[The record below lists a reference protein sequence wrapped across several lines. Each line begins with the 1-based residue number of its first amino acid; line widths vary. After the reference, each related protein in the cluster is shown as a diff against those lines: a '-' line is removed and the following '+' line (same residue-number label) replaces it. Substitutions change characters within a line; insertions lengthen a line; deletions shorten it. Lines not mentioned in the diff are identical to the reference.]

1 MACVPEGK
9 IIGAISP
16 VPLLQT
22 ETILQQMKKSVCR
35 ISCNKNHGTGFFC
48 KIEQNKKKIP
58 VLITNY
64 HIIDDETVDS
74 GEKIK
79 CYLGDEKT
87 LNLIKVDKNRK
98 IYSSSINKYDIMILN
113 IYDRD
118 NIKNI
123 NYLELDDYLLTS
135 NSFDRYESIY
145 MLHYP
150 SNPNIT
156 VSYGNGIEKKDK
168 FSLKHKCYT
177 SDGSSGAPILD
188 LITNKVIGIHK
199 GAGNRCQTQDKEYYN
214 LGTFLKDVIM
224 DMNFQYINKINN
236 QFKNTA
242 LSKQTS
248 KASLKRNFNLI
259 LNDNNKKEKD
269 EKKSHEH
276 LQTDIHDNI
285 SNKDLNLLK
294 TDKKINKQ
302 IIKIK
307 NENRVDPKNYKKETN
322 KSVRQQLK
330 KTDDADMPN
339 PQINNERKKNDP
351 KNNNIKPNQT
361 GSNFYQ
367 PNLNNNIKKDY
378 LNNGNNLNQRINY
391 RNEAYNRNEKSSEKE
406 SDSDFLLDSRKKMP
420 NYNVA
425 NIQSSSKK
433 KKYNNNI
440 VVTSKYINK
449 KKC

>member
-150 SNPNIT
+150 SRPNIT

-177 SDGSSGAPILD
+177 SEGSSGAPILD
-188 LITNKVIGIHK
+188 LESNKVIGIHK
-199 GAGNRCQTQDKEYYN
+199 GAGNRCQTQDKECYN

-224 DMNFQYINKINN
+224 DMNFQYINNINN
-236 QFKNTA
+236 
-242 LSKQTS
+242 
-248 KASLKRNFNLI
+248 
-259 LNDNNKKEKD
+259 
-269 EKKSHEH
+269 
-276 LQTDIHDNI
+276 NI
-285 SNKDLNLLK
+285 SKKDLNMLRN
-294 TDKKINKQ
+294 KKKSNNHITK
-302 IIKIK
+302 IIK
-307 NENRVDPKNYKKETN
+307 ENRLEPKNYKIEPNKCIKQLNDIDKEKEKN
-322 KSVRQQLK
+322 FEN
-330 KTDDADMPN
+330 MPN
-339 PQINNERKKNDP
+339 LNINEERKKNDL
-351 KNNNIKPNQT
+351 KNTIINHNQNEK
-361 GSNFYQ
+361 NFYR
-367 PNLNNNIKKDY
+367 PNLNYNNIKKDY
-378 LNNGNNLNQRINY
+378 LNNGININQKRMK
-391 RNEAYNRNEKSSEKE
+391 RNEVNQENKKNNHRSNNSEELNSGLKL
-406 SDSDFLLDSRKKMP
+406 SNDCIQP
-420 NYNVA
+420 NP
-425 NIQSSSKK
+425 IK
-433 KKYNNNI
+433 KKYYNNTI
-440 VVTSKYINK
+440 VQSKYNQK
-449 KKC
+449 KS

>member
-150 SNPNIT
+150 SSPNIT

-199 GAGNRCQTQDKEYYN
+199 GAGNRCQTQDKECYN

-224 DMNFQYINKINN
+224 EMDFQYTNKINVQN
-236 QFKNTA
+236 KNKPLT
-242 LSKQTS
+242 KQTS
-248 KASLKRNFNLI
+248 KESMKRNVNLI
-259 LNDNNKKEKD
+259 LNDNNIKEKKESN
-269 EKKSHEH
+269 EKSFNN
-276 LQTDIHDNI
+276 NI
-285 SNKDLNLLK
+285 SKKDLNMLRN
-294 TDKKINKQ
+294 KKKSNNHITK
-302 IIKIK
+302 IIK
-307 NENRVDPKNYKKETN
+307 ENRLEPKNYKIEPNKCIKQLNDIDKEKEKN
-322 KSVRQQLK
+322 FEN
-330 KTDDADMPN
+330 MPN
-339 PQINNERKKNDP
+339 LNINEERKKNDL
-351 KNNNIKPNQT
+351 KNTIINHNQNEK
-361 GSNFYQ
+361 NFYR
-367 PNLNNNIKKDY
+367 PNLNCNDVKKDY
-378 LNNGNNLNQRINY
+378 LNNGININQKRMK
-391 RNEAYNRNEKSSEKE
+391 RNEVNQQN
-406 SDSDFLLDSRKKMP
+406 KKNNHRSNNTEELNSGLKLSNDCIQP
-420 NYNVA
+420 NPV
-425 NIQSSSKK
+425 K
-433 KKYNNNI
+433 KKYYNNTI
-440 VVTSKYINK
+440 VQSKYNQK
-449 KKC
+449 KS

>member
-168 FSLKHKCYT
+168 FSFIFNAFYC
-177 SDGSSGAPILD
+177 
-188 LITNKVIGIHK
+188 
-199 GAGNRCQTQDKEYYN
+199 
-214 LGTFLKDVIM
+214 
-224 DMNFQYINKINN
+224 
-236 QFKNTA
+236 
-242 LSKQTS
+242 
-248 KASLKRNFNLI
+248 KA
-259 LNDNNKKEKD
+259 
-269 EKKSHEH
+269 
-276 LQTDIHDNI
+276 
-285 SNKDLNLLK
+285 
-294 TDKKINKQ
+294 
-302 IIKIK
+302 
-307 NENRVDPKNYKKETN
+307 
-322 KSVRQQLK
+322 
-330 KTDDADMPN
+330 
-339 PQINNERKKNDP
+339 
-351 KNNNIKPNQT
+351 
-361 GSNFYQ
+361 
-367 PNLNNNIKKDY
+367 
-378 LNNGNNLNQRINY
+378 
-391 RNEAYNRNEKSSEKE
+391 
-406 SDSDFLLDSRKKMP
+406 
-420 NYNVA
+420 
-425 NIQSSSKK
+425 
-433 KKYNNNI
+433 
-440 VVTSKYINK
+440 
-449 KKC
+449 

>member
-35 ISCNKNHGTGFFC
+35 ISCKKNHGTGFFC

-177 SDGSSGAPILD
+177 SEGSSGAPILD
-188 LITNKVIGIHK
+188 LESNKVIGIHK
-199 GAGNRCQTQDKEYYN
+199 GAGNRCQT
-214 LGTFLKDVIM
+214 
-224 DMNFQYINKINN
+224 
-236 QFKNTA
+236 
-242 LSKQTS
+242 
-248 KASLKRNFNLI
+248 
-259 LNDNNKKEKD
+259 
-269 EKKSHEH
+269 
-276 LQTDIHDNI
+276 
-285 SNKDLNLLK
+285 
-294 TDKKINKQ
+294 
-302 IIKIK
+302 
-307 NENRVDPKNYKKETN
+307 
-322 KSVRQQLK
+322 
-330 KTDDADMPN
+330 
-339 PQINNERKKNDP
+339 
-351 KNNNIKPNQT
+351 
-361 GSNFYQ
+361 
-367 PNLNNNIKKDY
+367 
-378 LNNGNNLNQRINY
+378 
-391 RNEAYNRNEKSSEKE
+391 
-406 SDSDFLLDSRKKMP
+406 
-420 NYNVA
+420 
-425 NIQSSSKK
+425 
-433 KKYNNNI
+433 
-440 VVTSKYINK
+440 
-449 KKC
+449 

>member
-48 KIEQNKKKIP
+48 KIEKNKKKIP

-64 HIIDDETVDS
+64 HIIDDETVNS

-177 SDGSSGAPILD
+177 SEGSSGAPILD
-188 LITNKVIGIHK
+188 LESNKVIGIHK
-199 GAGNRCQTQDKEYYN
+199 GAGNRCQTQDKECYN

-224 DMNFQYINKINN
+224 DMNFQYINKINVQN
-236 QFKNTA
+236 KNKHLT
-242 LSKQTS
+242 KQTS
-248 KASLKRNFNLI
+248 KESMKRNVNLI
-259 LNDNNKKEKD
+259 LNDNNIKEKKESN
-269 EKKSHEH
+269 EKS
-276 LQTDIHDNI
+276 LTDNNNNI
-285 SNKDLNLLK
+285 SKKDLNMLRN
-294 TDKKINKQ
+294 KKKSNNHITK
-302 IIKIK
+302 IIK
-307 NENRVDPKNYKKETN
+307 ENRLEPKNYKIEPNKCIKQLNDIDKEKEKN
-322 KSVRQQLK
+322 FEN
-330 KTDDADMPN
+330 MPN
-339 PQINNERKKNDP
+339 LNINEERKKM
-351 KNNNIKPNQT
+351 I
-361 GSNFYQ
+361 
-367 PNLNNNIKKDY
+367 
-378 LNNGNNLNQRINY
+378 
-391 RNEAYNRNEKSSEKE
+391 
-406 SDSDFLLDSRKKMP
+406 
-420 NYNVA
+420 
-425 NIQSSSKK
+425 
-433 KKYNNNI
+433 
-440 VVTSKYINK
+440 
-449 KKC
+449 